1 MVKILDV
8 TNILRKYSYLCPTQ
22 ILLVIAWSLILEIVP
37 DWLKLSL
44 FPHRKDQVTQ
54 LCSFLELSRPRQWM
68 FTFSPPFTFSLSLIW
83 ALGCLTNGHPKKTD
97 SLFTMKFDS
106 RHPIAWKTFTGC
118 SLLPS
123 NEFYHYHGMFCS

>member
-22 ILLVIAWSLILEIVP
+22 IEIVP

-83 ALGCLTNGHPKKTD
+83 ALGCLTNTD
-97 SLFTMKFDS
+97 KGSAKES
-106 RHPIAWKTFTGC
+106 
-118 SLLPS
+118 
-123 NEFYHYHGMFCS
+123 